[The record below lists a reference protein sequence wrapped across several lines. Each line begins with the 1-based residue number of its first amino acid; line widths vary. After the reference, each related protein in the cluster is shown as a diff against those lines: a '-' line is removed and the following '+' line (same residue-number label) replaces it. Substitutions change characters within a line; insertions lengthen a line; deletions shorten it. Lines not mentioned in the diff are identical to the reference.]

1 MQRLAARQ
9 RHTLIVSLWVVVL
22 GGVARPQTATI
33 TVPVNGD
40 LQAALDTARPGDV
53 ILLEAGASYTGNFR
67 LPAKTRQPLHHRPFK
82 C

>member
-9 RHTLIVSLWVVVL
+9 RHTLIVSLWVVLL
-22 GGVARPQTATI
+22 GGVGRPQTATI
-33 TVPVNGD
+33 TVPPNGD

-53 ILLEAGASYTGNFR
+53 ILLQAGASYTGNFR
-67 LPAKTRQPLHHRPFK
+67 LPAKSGTPVHHRPFK